1 MADRVQVHGSAEW
14 EAALDRKQ
22 AAVER
27 ITWRATAQAAAFVER
42 QQKKILRTYTHPEGT
57 PTTSPPGHPPAL
69 VTGNLMRSVRT
80 SGPHR
85 GRRPKQV
92 VARIGPTAKYSRIQ
106 ELGGRI
112 HNAFGK
118 GLTVELPAR
127 PYVEPVVQRLRTSGD
142 IRRIY
147 ARHWRS
153 GLLA

>member
-1 MADRVQVHGSAEW
+1 MADRVVAHGDQEW
-14 EAALDRKQ
+14 RAALNKKQ

-27 ITWRATAQAAAFVER
+27 VTWRATAAAAAFVER

-80 SGPHR
+80 SGPHG
-85 GRRPKQV
+85 GRRRREV
-92 VARIGPTAKYSRIQ
+92 VARIGPTAKHARIQ
-106 ELGGRI
+106 ELGGRV

-118 GLTVELPAR
+118 DLTVELPAR